1 MNYNWLDNFK
11 GVKVDFTPNFS
22 NYGYWA
28 FLDND
33 GMLVIG
39 EERGYYGGQLYRG
52 PWKGEDTPYLSDI
65 KKEQPKLFS
74 KIMNFYEKEFGNL
87 TLEKKKTTKT
97 LYVSYS
103 VLKVVEVPDDWNDRE
118 IKDYLE
124 GIAPESYNDME
135 YDVEED

>member
-22 NYGYWA
+22 DYGYWA

-52 PWKGEDTPYLSDI
+52 PWKGDDTPYLSDI

-74 KIMNFYEKEFGNL
+74 KITNFYEKEFGNL

-97 LYVSYS
+97 VYVSYS
-103 VLKVVEVPDDWNDRE
+103 VLKTVEVPEDWNDRE

-124 GIAPESYNDME
+124 GIAPEGYNDME

>member
-22 NYGYWA
+22 DYGYWA

-74 KIMNFYEKEFGNL
+74 KITNFYEKEFGNL

-97 LYVSYS
+97 VYVSYS
-103 VLKVVEVPDDWNDRE
+103 VLKTVEVPDDWNDRE

-124 GIAPESYNDME
+124 GIAPEDYNDME